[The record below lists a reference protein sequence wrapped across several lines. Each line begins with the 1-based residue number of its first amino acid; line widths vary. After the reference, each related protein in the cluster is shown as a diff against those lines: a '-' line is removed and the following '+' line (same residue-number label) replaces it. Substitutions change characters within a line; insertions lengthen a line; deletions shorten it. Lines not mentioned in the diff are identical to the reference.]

1 MNSTCCCALCSTWLL
16 VFQGE
21 LIEQFLRLHVTQ
33 SRLLF
38 WFGLTQVFTKLA
50 NTGQLFLGSCY
61 PGSALRHDCVL
72 TISTRLVPT
81 PGYVGARDGSNGRVF
96 CATIAA

>member
-1 MNSTCCCALCSTWLL
+1 MNSTCFCALCSTSLL

-38 WFGLTQVFTKLA
+38 WFGLAQVFTKLA
-50 NTGQLFLGSCY
+50 NTGQLFLGSYY
-61 PGSALRHDCVL
+61 PGSALRHGCMLAV
-72 TISTRLVPT
+72 STRLVPT
-81 PGYVGARDGSNGRVF
+81 PGYLCARDGSNGRVF
-96 CATIAA
+96 SAT